1 MKSQRNEVGL
11 IRNGEIK
18 EATLVSVANA
28 LNAISDNLL
37 PTKPTT
43 LAELYDT
50 KGKEY
55 DRLIS
60 VRADEVV
67 GSNGVAKQ
75 LKDLRFNTDQDK
87 RVGEGIGYLQEGY
100 GRGQRAVVGLA
111 NDLMMR
117 AFVQGQR
124 NFSGFAELSISDLT
138 PQFGAETA
146 TKLVDLALREGFER
160 MKRAGMTWQEKD
172 PRGQLS
178 GRAAR
183 SEAEFFPTTQL
194 PNGDLGLDL
203 NNMSNKQL
211 KAAYKQY
218 KTPDTLGDTERRSSD
233 KRELNRLT
241 KEMEDRGL

>member
-28 LNAISDNLL
+28 LNNIADNLI

-43 LAELYDT
+43 LVDLYDNQT
-50 KGKEY
+50 KSY
-55 DRLIS
+55 DRLLS
-60 VRADEVV
+60 VKNDEVV
-67 GSNGVAKQ
+67 GSKGVAKQ

-100 GRGQRAVVGLA
+100 GRGQRVVVRLA
-111 NDLMMR
+111 NELMMK

-124 NFSGFAELSISDLT
+124 NFSGFAQLSISDLT

-172 PRGQLS
+172 PR
-178 GRAAR
+178 
-183 SEAEFFPTTQL
+183 FT
-194 PNGDLGLDL
+194 
-203 NNMSNKQL
+203 
-211 KAAYKQY
+211 
-218 KTPDTLGDTERRSSD
+218 
-233 KRELNRLT
+233 
-241 KEMEDRGL
+241 